1 MTLRR
6 RLAFA
11 LVILALIIAAGTVGF
26 MVTEGMTVLDALW
39 YTFVTITTV
48 GYREPGS
55 GFSGPGRLTATV
67 LMVAGLGTIFFVAT
81 AGLEV
86 FINDLLGGRLTERA
100 RKRRI
105 SRMTGHVVLCGYGR
119 IGRTAFRHLTD
130 LGRDVIV
137 IDSNHVRA
145 EAAENAG
152 AAVVVGDATND
163 EALRQAGVD
172 RAEVLVAAV
181 EKDSDNIAIILSA
194 RALAPGLRII
204 ARASEPVNEQKLRLA
219 GADRVVSPVT
229 VGAERLA
236 AMAAEADIADY
247 VDITFEGDL
256 VELRVEECHLATDS
270 PLVGVSL
277 GESNIR
283 TDSGAMVVA
292 IRHKDGRVD
301 LNPPAAVRLT
311 AGATVVGIGTD
322 EQLTALHRIVG

>member
-6 RLAFA
+6 RLVFA
-11 LVILALIIAAGTVGF
+11 LGILGLIVVGGTVGF
-26 MVTEGMTVLDALW
+26 MVTEGMGFWDAVW

-48 GYREPGS
+48 GYREPGD
-55 GFSGPGRLTATV
+55 GFSGPGRVTATV

-86 FINDLLGGRLTERA
+86 FLTDLVGGRLAERA
-100 RKRRI
+100 TKRRI
-105 SRMTGHVVLCGYGR
+105 RRMTGHVVLCGYGR

-130 LGRDVIV
+130 LGRDVVV
-137 IDSNHVRA
+137 IDSSHERA
-145 EAAENAG
+145 EAAESAG
-152 AAVVVGDATND
+152 AAVVIGDATSD
-163 EALRQAGVD
+163 EALSQAGLG

-194 RALAPGLRII
+194 RAMAPGLRII

-256 VELRVEECHLATDS
+256 VELRVEECHMADDS
-270 PLVGVSL
+270 PLVGVAL

-301 LNPPAAVRLT
+301 LNPPARTRLT
-311 AGATVVGIGTD
+311 AGATVVGIGTV
-322 EQLTALHRIVG
+322 EQLKSLHRIVG